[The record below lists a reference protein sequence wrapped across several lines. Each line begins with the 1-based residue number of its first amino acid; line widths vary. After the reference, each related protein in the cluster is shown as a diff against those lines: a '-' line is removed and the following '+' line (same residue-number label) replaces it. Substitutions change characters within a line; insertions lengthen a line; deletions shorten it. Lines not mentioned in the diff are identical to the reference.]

1 MKRPI
6 LILVIMGLLVGGCAG
21 GGPSAEEVELERKI
35 TQLEEKVA
43 ELSQSPAAAP
53 APTPTPTVQ

>member
-21 GGPSAEEVELERKI
+21 GGPSAEEVEWERKI
-35 TQLEEKVA
+35 TQLEEEAKH
-43 ELSQSPAAAP
+43 
-53 APTPTPTVQ
+53 